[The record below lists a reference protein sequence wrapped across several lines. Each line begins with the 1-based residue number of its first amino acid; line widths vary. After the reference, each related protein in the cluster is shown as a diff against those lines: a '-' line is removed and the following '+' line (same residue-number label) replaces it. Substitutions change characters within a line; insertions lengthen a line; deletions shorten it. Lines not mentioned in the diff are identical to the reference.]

1 MASNYNINDMVNYL
15 NQYNQQ
21 QNIPQYQ
28 VTPEQMQAYANII
41 NLQNQQQD
49 LRQYDVRKLQ
59 EAQLQD
65 QKINAINNLATQ
77 LRGIDTRPPAA
88 SFNLYNWRGNTT
100 DTINVDGRQPF
111 SDNIQQ
117 VENPQRTDINTQLA
131 KAQIDLREQA
141 RQQQLKNA
149 QDMAKFQEAI
159 AVANQ
164 YGIPIGQAM
173 GLTGKDVLDYN
184 KNIASGQA
192 GVQKEIVSSI
202 GDLYKQN
209 LTNEGNL
216 QLQELKNTGDYNTT
230 QLKAINDL
238 LIAKNKAENDL
249 AITKLKEQGLND
261 RQINDL
267 ISRKEIANINAKAR
281 TDAAVTRAEATRYA
295 ADQRAQ
301 SQPSYG
307 PLSAGLNNFM
317 FLPPDQQAKV
327 MADYDAYT
335 RAIGLRGDNA
345 PQVNPQ
351 NVNTMNNFIKPQ
363 GDAYFQ

>member
-15 NQYNQQ
+15 DKYNQQ
-21 QNIPQYQ
+21 QNVPQYQ

-49 LRQYDVRKLQ
+49 LRQDDVRKLQ
-59 EAQLQD
+59 EAQKQDKLINSVNRLAYNLNPPRPVMPNMNVYGVGGQSLYQTNNDAARQYQEEQRQQSLQPSNKAE
-65 QKINAINNLATQ
+65 Q
-77 LRGIDTRPPAA
+77 
-88 SFNLYNWRGNTT
+88 
-100 DTINVDGRQPF
+100 V
-111 SDNIQQ
+111 QQ
-117 VENPQRTDINTQLA
+117 
-131 KAQIDLREQA
+131 QIALQEQA

-184 KNIASGQA
+184 KNMASGQA
-192 GVQKEIVSSI
+192 GVQKEVVSSI

-209 LTNEGNL
+209 LINENNL
-216 QLQELKNTGDYNTT
+216 QVQELKNTGDYNTT

-238 LIAKNKAENDL
+238 MIAKNKTENDL
-249 AITKLKEQGLND
+249 AIALLKEQGLND

-267 ISRKEIANINAKAR
+267 ISRKEIANINAKAK
-281 TDAAVTRAEATRYA
+281 TDAATIRADATRYS

-301 SQPSYG
+301 GQPSYG
-307 PLSAGLNNFM
+307 PLSAGLNNYM
-317 FLPPDQQAKV
+317 FLPPEQQAMV
-327 MADYDAYT
+327 TADYDAYA
-335 RAIGLRGDNA
+335 RAVGLRGGQP

-363 GDAYFQ
+363 DDAYFQ

>member
-15 NQYNQQ
+15 NQYNKQ

-28 VTPEQMQAYANII
+28 VTPEQMQAYANIL

-49 LRQYDVRKLQ
+49 LRQDDIRKLQ
-59 EAQLQD
+59 EAE
-65 QKINAINNLATQ
+65 QKDIRANRANALANTIGNIYTPKNPLPSLVIRDWFGNPIAGYNPKDSSPDINPPNLNT
-77 LRGIDTRPPAA
+77 
-88 SFNLYNWRGNTT
+88 NTT
-100 DTINVDGRQPF
+100 TNVDK
-111 SDNIQQ
+111 
-117 VENPQRTDINTQLA
+117 A
-131 KAQIDLREQA
+131 KEQIALQEQT

-192 GVQKEIVSSI
+192 GVQKEVVSSI

-209 LTNEGNL
+209 LINENNL
-216 QLQELKNTGDYNTT
+216 QVQELKNTGDYNTT

-238 LIAKNKAENDL
+238 MIAKNKTENDL
-249 AITKLKEQGLND
+249 AIAQLKEQGLND

-267 ISRKEIANINAKAR
+267 ISRKEVANINAKAQ
-281 TDAAVTRAEATRYA
+281 TDAAATRAAATRYA

-301 SQPSYG
+301 AQPSYG

-317 FLPPDQQAKV
+317 FLPPEQQAKI

-335 RAIGLRGDNA
+335 RAIGLRGNNV

-351 NVNTMNNFIKPQ
+351 NANTMNNFIKQ
-363 GDAYFQ
+363 QDDAYFQ